1 VVHPGNVRGP
11 DGDRVAVYFLDKPE
25 QGLFR
30 VRDGRSG
37 VVGDDRI
44 DLGAVFQQFRRN
56 CGVALDSKRT
66 LIARR
71 SECGNQFPLSGG
83 QGRGPAHDL
92 LREPCEVLADAGFV
106 PEQMED
112 LRDHGPRG
120 FHLLEQLR
128 VGTRAGLVFNFGQ

>member
-1 VVHPGNVRGP
+1 MGFLGHFAHSGGIDPAVVKIEQAADVDGIVDGFIGPAGVVHPGNVRGP

-83 QGRGPAHDL
+83 
-92 LREPCEVLADAGFV
+92 
-106 PEQMED
+106 
-112 LRDHGPRG
+112 
-120 FHLLEQLR
+120 
-128 VGTRAGLVFNFGQ
+128 